1 MLIICLILII
11 IILFVLVAYLYFIVK
26 GLCEINKQQNSLNET
41 LGNYIIENK
50 EEIYAIKNSI
60 YR

>member
-1 MLIICLILII
+1 MLIICLILI

-26 GLCEINKQQNSLNET
+26 GLCEINKQQNSLNEK

>member
-1 MLIICLILII
+1 MLIICLILI